1 MIKSMTGYG
10 AAEEILNGRNI
21 RVEIKSVNHRY
32 FEYSARVP
40 RSCGFLEDKLNRLL
54 SGAIS
59 RGKVDVGVLIQTV
72 EGTNEEIT
80 INKEVAKS
88 YIEALRSVKDEFD
101 LDDDLSLSVVARFP
115 DVFTVVK
122 AQTDEDALWADVES
136 VAKKA
141 VAAFVEMR
149 EIEGEKM
156 KADVLNR
163 AAYIE
168 EKVGF
173 IEKRSP
179 ETVKEYRE
187 RLYNKML
194 EVLEGKQIDEARIIQ
209 EAAIYSD
216 KVAVDE
222 ETVRLRSHIAQLREI
237 VEMSEPVGRKL
248 DFLIQEVN
256 REINTTGSKC
266 SDVEIAQV
274 VVDVKSEI
282 EKIREQ
288 IQNIEYDGG
297 FFMKLVNI
305 GFGNLINANRVIAMV
320 SPESAPIKRI
330 ITEAREKGTL
340 IDASFGR
347 KTKTV
352 LVMDSGHVILS
363 GIQPETVGARMSAE
377 GEDE

>member
-1 MIKSMTGYG
+1 MTGYG

-40 RSCGFLEDKLNRLL
+40 RSCGFLEEKLKHLL
-54 SGAIS
+54 SGVIS
-59 RGKVDVGVLIQTV
+59 RGKVDVGVMIQTV

-80 INKEVAKS
+80 INKEVVKS
-88 YIEALRSVKDEFD
+88 YVDALRSVKDEFG
-101 LDDDLSLSVVARFP
+101 LTDDLSLSVVAKFP

-141 VAAFVEMR
+141 AAAFVEMR
-149 EIEGEKM
+149 ETEGEKM

-194 EVLEGKQIDEARIIQ
+194 EVLDGKQIDEARIVQ

-237 VEMSEPVGRKL
+237 VELSEPVGRKL

-288 IQNIEYDGG
+288 IQNIE
-297 FFMKLVNI
+297 
-305 GFGNLINANRVIAMV
+305 
-320 SPESAPIKRI
+320 
-330 ITEAREKGTL
+330 
-340 IDASFGR
+340 
-347 KTKTV
+347 
-352 LVMDSGHVILS
+352 
-363 GIQPETVGARMSAE
+363 
-377 GEDE
+377 

>member
-10 AAEEILNGRNI
+10 AAEEVINGRNI

-32 FEYSARVP
+32 FEYSARIP
-40 RSCGFLEDKLNRLL
+40 RSYGFLEEKLKRLL
-54 SGAIS
+54 SATIS
-59 RGKVDVGVLIQTV
+59 RGKVDVGVMIQTV
-72 EGTNEEIT
+72 EGVSEEIT
-80 INKEVAKS
+80 INREIAKS
-88 YIEALRSVKDEFD
+88 YIDALRSVKDEFH
-101 LDDDLSLSVVARFP
+101 LKDDLSLSSIAKFP

-122 AQTDEDALWADVES
+122 VQTDEEALWADVKT
-136 VAKKA
+136 VAEKA

-149 EIEGEKM
+149 ETEGEKM
-156 KADVLNR
+156 KSDILNR

-194 EVLEGKQIDEARIIQ
+194 EVLDGKQIDETRIIQ

-237 VEMSEPVGRKL
+237 VELSEPVGRKL

-274 VVDVKSEI
+274 VVDIKSEI

-288 IQNIEYDGG
+288 IQNIE
-297 FFMKLVNI
+297 
-305 GFGNLINANRVIAMV
+305 
-320 SPESAPIKRI
+320 
-330 ITEAREKGTL
+330 
-340 IDASFGR
+340 
-347 KTKTV
+347 
-352 LVMDSGHVILS
+352 
-363 GIQPETVGARMSAE
+363 
-377 GEDE
+377 

>member
-10 AAEEILNGRNI
+10 AVEEVINGRNI

-40 RSCGFLEDKLNRLL
+40 RSYGFLEEKLKRLL
-54 SGAIS
+54 SATIS
-59 RGKVDVGVLIQTV
+59 RGKVDVGVMIQTV
-72 EGTNEEIT
+72 EGVSEEIT
-80 INKEVAKS
+80 INREIAKS
-88 YIEALRSVKDEFD
+88 YIDALRSVKDEFH
-101 LDDDLSLSVVARFP
+101 LKDDLSLSSIAKFP

-122 AQTDEDALWADVES
+122 VQTDEEALWADVKT
-136 VAKKA
+136 VAEKA

-149 EIEGEKM
+149 ETEGKKM
-156 KADVLNR
+156 KSDILNR

-194 EVLEGKQIDEARIIQ
+194 EVLDGKQIDETRIIQ

-237 VEMSEPVGRKL
+237 VELSEPVGRKL

-274 VVDVKSEI
+274 VVDIKSEI

-288 IQNIEYDGG
+288 IQNIE
-297 FFMKLVNI
+297 
-305 GFGNLINANRVIAMV
+305 
-320 SPESAPIKRI
+320 
-330 ITEAREKGTL
+330 
-340 IDASFGR
+340 
-347 KTKTV
+347 
-352 LVMDSGHVILS
+352 
-363 GIQPETVGARMSAE
+363 
-377 GEDE
+377 

>member
-10 AAEEILNGRNI
+10 AAEEVINGRNI

-40 RSCGFLEDKLNRLL
+40 RSYGFLEEKLKRLL
-54 SGAIS
+54 SATIS
-59 RGKVDVGVLIQTV
+59 RGKVDVGVMIQTV
-72 EGTNEEIT
+72 EGVSEEIT
-80 INKEVAKS
+80 INREIAKS
-88 YIEALRSVKDEFD
+88 YIDALRSVKDEFH
-101 LDDDLSLSVVARFP
+101 LKDDLSLSSIAKFP

-122 AQTDEDALWADVES
+122 VQTDEEALWADVKT
-136 VAKKA
+136 VAEKA

-149 EIEGEKM
+149 ETEGKKM
-156 KADVLNR
+156 KSDILNR

-194 EVLEGKQIDEARIIQ
+194 EVLDGKQIDETRIIQ

-237 VEMSEPVGRKL
+237 VELSEPVGRKL

-274 VVDVKSEI
+274 VVDIKSEI

-288 IQNIEYDGG
+288 IQNIE
-297 FFMKLVNI
+297 
-305 GFGNLINANRVIAMV
+305 
-320 SPESAPIKRI
+320 
-330 ITEAREKGTL
+330 
-340 IDASFGR
+340 
-347 KTKTV
+347 
-352 LVMDSGHVILS
+352 
-363 GIQPETVGARMSAE
+363 
-377 GEDE
+377 

>member
-10 AAEEILNGRNI
+10 AAEEVINGRNI

-32 FEYSARVP
+32 FEYSARIP
-40 RSCGFLEDKLNRLL
+40 RSYGFLEEKLKRLL
-54 SGAIS
+54 SATIS
-59 RGKVDVGVLIQTV
+59 RGKVDVGVMIQTV
-72 EGTNEEIT
+72 EGVSEEIT
-80 INKEVAKS
+80 INREIAKS
-88 YIEALRSVKDEFD
+88 YIDALRSVKDEFH
-101 LDDDLSLSVVARFP
+101 LKDDLSLSSIAKFP

-122 AQTDEDALWADVES
+122 VQTDEEALWADVKT
-136 VAKKA
+136 VAEKA

-149 EIEGEKM
+149 ETEGEKM
-156 KADVLNR
+156 KSDILNR

-194 EVLEGKQIDEARIIQ
+194 EVLDGKQIDETRIIQ

-237 VEMSEPVGRKL
+237 VELSEPVGRKL

-266 SDVEIAQV
+266 SDVEISQV
-274 VVDVKSEI
+274 VVDIKSEI

-288 IQNIEYDGG
+288 IQNIE
-297 FFMKLVNI
+297 
-305 GFGNLINANRVIAMV
+305 
-320 SPESAPIKRI
+320 
-330 ITEAREKGTL
+330 
-340 IDASFGR
+340 
-347 KTKTV
+347 
-352 LVMDSGHVILS
+352 
-363 GIQPETVGARMSAE
+363 
-377 GEDE
+377 

>member
-40 RSCGFLEDKLNRLL
+40 RSCGFLEEKLKSLL
-54 SGAIS
+54 SGVIS
-59 RGKVDVGVLIQTV
+59 RGKVDVGVTIQTV

-80 INKEVAKS
+80 INKEIVRS
-88 YIEALRSVKDEFD
+88 YVEALRGVKDEFS
-101 LDDDLSLSVVARFP
+101 LKDDLSLSTIAKFP
-115 DVFTVVK
+115 DAFTVVK
-122 AQTDEDALWADVES
+122 VQTDEDVLWADVET

-141 VAAFVEMR
+141 AVAFVEMR
-149 EIEGEKM
+149 ETEGKKM
-156 KADVLNR
+156 KADVLSR

-168 EKVGF
+168 NKVGI
-173 IEKRSP
+173 IEARSP
-179 ETVKEYRE
+179 ETVKLYRE

-194 EVLEGKQIDEARIIQ
+194 EVLDAKQIDETRIIQ

-237 VEMSEPVGRKL
+237 LELNEPIGRKL

-266 SDVEIAQV
+266 SDVEIAGI

-288 IQNIEYDGG
+288 IQNIE
-297 FFMKLVNI
+297 
-305 GFGNLINANRVIAMV
+305 
-320 SPESAPIKRI
+320 
-330 ITEAREKGTL
+330 
-340 IDASFGR
+340 
-347 KTKTV
+347 
-352 LVMDSGHVILS
+352 
-363 GIQPETVGARMSAE
+363 
-377 GEDE
+377 

>member
-40 RSCGFLEDKLNRLL
+40 RSCGFLEEELKRLL
-54 SGAIS
+54 SGVIS
-59 RGKVDVGVLIQTV
+59 RGKVDVGVMIQTV
-72 EGTNEEIT
+72 EGANEEIT

-101 LDDDLSLSVVARFP
+101 LVDDLSLSVVAKFP

-141 VAAFVEMR
+141 AEAFVEMR
-149 EIEGEKM
+149 QTEGEKM

-222 ETVRLRSHIAQLREI
+222 ETVRLRSHIGQLREI
-237 VEMSEPVGRKL
+237 LELNEPVGRKL

-288 IQNIEYDGG
+288 IQNIE
-297 FFMKLVNI
+297 
-305 GFGNLINANRVIAMV
+305 
-320 SPESAPIKRI
+320 
-330 ITEAREKGTL
+330 
-340 IDASFGR
+340 
-347 KTKTV
+347 
-352 LVMDSGHVILS
+352 
-363 GIQPETVGARMSAE
+363 
-377 GEDE
+377 